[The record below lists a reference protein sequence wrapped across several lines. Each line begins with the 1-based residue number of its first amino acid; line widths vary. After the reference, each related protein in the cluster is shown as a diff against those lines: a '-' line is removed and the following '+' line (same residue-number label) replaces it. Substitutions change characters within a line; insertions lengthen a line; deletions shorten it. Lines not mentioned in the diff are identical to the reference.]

1 MQHMNIISNYLLSA
15 FRNFLKNKAF
25 SVFNLLGLSIGIA
38 ACLLILQFITYE
50 RSYDKFHAG
59 SENLYRVR
67 YDNYRSG
74 ELEFSCAAAVPAVGP
89 AMKENF
95 PEVIDYAWAFPIDGI
110 ITHKNINYRENKLQ
124 IVTPSFFKI
133 FSWDLITGDTSTI
146 LKDPYTAVIT
156 ESTARKYFGDEDPIG
171 KVMEWE
177 GEYSFTVT
185 GVCRD
190 VPENSHLKFSMVFSA
205 ETLHELSDGGSRT
218 AWGWYDFN
226 TYIQLREGTDPLVF
240 QQKFDE
246 WLLENRKEEW
256 DKYNARQ
263 VFILQPIE
271 DIHLHSD
278 LLQES
283 EPEENGDFFAVLTL
297 SIIALA
303 ILIIAW
309 VNYINLS
316 TSRAMERAMEV
327 GLRKMVGALRS
338 QLIRQFLLESILLNI
353 IAAGLSILIVI
364 LLLPYFNQL
373 TGRQLSF
380 ELFSEIRFWAAL
392 SGLFLLGALLSGLYP
407 AFVLSSFK
415 PVEVIKGRFSN
426 TGTGIIM
433 RKMLVVFQF
442 TASALFI
449 AGTLFVYLQL
459 QFMRKQDLGVNINQT
474 LVLKG
479 PGVAIDTTF
488 NEKFR
493 TYKNEITKI
502 ASIQNLTAS
511 TNVPGDEIFW
521 ASGIRRIDEDEN
533 SGRIIYI
540 IGMDHD
546 YIPAFGI
553 KLLAG
558 RNFSDEY
565 GAEELSVII
574 NEGAVGLLGYESIE
588 DAVGQKVQFHGEER
602 TIVGVIDNYH
612 QMSLKQTPIPLV
624 YRYLPANRTFFAMKV
639 HTEGLD
645 QTIEQLRD
653 SWNEFFPGNPFD
665 YFFLDDFFNRQYR
678 IEKQINV
685 AAGTFAFIAIIIAV
699 LGLFGLSSY
708 STLQRTK
715 EIGIRKV
722 MGASIN
728 RILLILVKESLILII
743 ISLVLSVVPTVLIIN
758 SWLEQY
764 PYQIEIHGWVFVLTG
779 GTVIVF
785 AMAAI
790 AYQTIKTSL
799 QNPAESLRYE

>member
-1 MQHMNIISNYLLSA
+1 MNIISNYLLSA
-15 FRNFLKNKAF
+15 FRNFLKNKSF
-25 SVFNLLGLSIGIA
+25 SIFNLLGLSVGIA

-50 RSYDKFHAG
+50 QSYDKFHAD

-67 YDNYRSG
+67 YDNYRGS
-74 ELEFSCAAAVPAVGP
+74 ELEFSCAAAVPTVGP
-89 AMKENF
+89 AMKDNF
-95 PEVIDYAWAFPIDGI
+95 PEVVDYAWAFPVDGI
-110 ITHKNINYRENKLQ
+110 ITHENINYRENKLQ
-124 IVTPSFFKI
+124 IVTPSFFKV
-133 FSWDLITGDTSTI
+133 FSWDLIAGDTSTI

-177 GEYSFTVT
+177 GEYSFNVT
-185 GVCRD
+185 GVCKD

-205 ETLHELSDGGSRT
+205 ETLHELTDGDSRT

-226 TYIQLREGTDPLVF
+226 TYIQLEEDADPLVF
-240 QQKFDE
+240 QQKFAE
-246 WLLENRKEEW
+246 WLAENRKEEW
-256 DKYNARQ
+256 DKFQTRQ
-263 VFILQPIE
+263 EFILQPIE

-297 SIIALA
+297 SIIALT
-303 ILIIAW
+303 ILLIAW

-316 TSRAMERAMEV
+316 TSRALERAMEV
-327 GLRKMVGALRS
+327 GLRKLVGAVRG

-407 AFVLSSFK
+407 AFVLSGFK
-415 PVEVIKGRFSN
+415 PVEVIKGRFSS

-433 RKMLVVFQF
+433 RKALVVFQF

-449 AGTLFVYLQL
+449 AGTLFVYMQL
-459 QFMRKQDLGVNINQT
+459 QFMRNQDIGVNIDQT

-479 PGVAIDTTF
+479 PGVALDTTF
-488 NEKFR
+488 DEIFR

-502 ASIQNLTAS
+502 ASIHNLTAS

-533 SGRIIYI
+533 SARVIYI

-558 RNFSDEY
+558 RNFSDDF

-574 NEGAVGLLGYESIE
+574 NERAVGLLGYESIE
-588 DAVGQKVQFHGEER
+588 AAVGQKVRFHGEER
-602 TIVGVIDNYH
+602 SIVGVIDNYH
-612 QMSLKQTPIPLV
+612 QMSLKQIPIPLV
-624 YRYLPANRTFFAMKV
+624 YRYLPANRNFFSMKIN
-639 HTEGLD
+639 TEGLD
-645 QTIEQLRD
+645 QTIEQLEL

-665 YFFLDDFFNRQYR
+665 YFFLDDFYNRQYR

-685 AAGTFAFIAIIIAV
+685 AAGTFAFVAIIIAI

-722 MGASIN
+722 LGASIN
-728 RILLILVKESLILII
+728 RILLILVRESVVLII
-743 ISLVLSVVPTVLIIN
+743 LSLVLSVLPTVLIIN
-758 SWLEQY
+758 HWLEQY
-764 PYQIEIHGWVFVLTG
+764 PYQIKISGWVFVLTG
-779 GTVIVF
+779 VTVVVF
-785 AMAAI
+785 ALAAI
-790 AYQTIKTSL
+790 AYQTIRTSF